1 MDGSLLDVRQLSR
14 LLNVSRETL
23 YREVRA
29 GRIPGTK
36 VGNQWRFSGPE
47 VTAWFQGRRAE
58 APAAH
63 APAGGGCA
71 PTGAPAPGVLRE
83 P

>member
-1 MDGSLLDVRQLSR
+1 MDGTLLDVRQLSR

-36 VGNQWRFSGPE
+36 IGNQWRFSEPE
-47 VTAWFQGRRAE
+47 VIAWFQSRCAGAPE
-58 APAAH
+58 AH
-63 APAGGGCA
+63 TPAGGGCTL
-71 PTGAPAPGVLRE
+71 PGAPSPGVLRD